1 MKKHI
6 TKIFAVLALSVAAVG
21 CSEEKLVVNG
31 ESYEI
36 QTYEDFLWQKD
47 IVDTIKFEI
56 NTEFRECEEV
66 TKPITL
72 ALCDC
77 NGTIVPTDVATV
89 YVNGAKSDDNKI
101 RITPK
106 NGVVDTQIGIVIAH
120 SALMED
126 CNFAWNLQSLEG
138 EDGMKVLGVRDD
150 ETEIGL
156 AKKGVIFGT
165 DIYVKNT
172 HVANSLKV
180 WTFIILWTVLIALA
194 TIIVLVQL
202 FAKRFKVT
210 HLTQIFIT
218 ANGLRNGV
226 MGYKAG
232 LKGSK
237 KIILTSNPKIKQSIW
252 SMLFHAKTSYVYV
265 PGWPAEIELRLSGG
279 SITHEVLTEIGCV
292 KQKMDSR
299 THAMVLDCSVSNS
312 DFKLEYM
319 M

>member
-126 CNFAWNLQSLEG
+126 CDFAWNLQSLEG

-180 WTFIILWTVLIALA
+180 WTFIILWTVLAALA
-194 TIIVLVQL
+194 AAHFLSRLINRSVKFTRLTIDYGDGEIRYDTRRSYKVVLTNKPYKVSL
-202 FAKRFKVT
+202 LHRFFVGKVT
-210 HLTQIFIT
+210 VITNDFWTSELTIKKASYGQNLMLIT
-218 ANGLRNGV
+218 RGDYLLPDESVRREEFV
-226 MGYKAG
+226 
-232 LKGSK
+232 
-237 KIILTSNPKIKQSIW
+237 IKNEEGRSAT
-252 SMLFHAKTSYVYV
+252 LFT
-265 PGWPAEIELRLSGG
+265 
-279 SITHEVLTEIGCV
+279 
-292 KQKMDSR
+292 
-299 THAMVLDCSVSNS
+299 N
-312 DFKLEYM
+312 
-319 M
+319 